1 MKSDLISVCTL
12 PYGGSTEFEYQV
24 VVHGLILQEGA
35 ECSCLKSDV
44 TVYIA
49 GVRVGIPKP

>member
-1 MKSDLISVCTL
+1 MKSGLISVCTL